1 MSTVTA
7 YKGFDKDLRCR
18 GYQYAVGE
26 TYTHD
31 GNARL
36 CDAGFHACTLPLDVL
51 SYYPLTGGNRYHR
64 VELDDAT
71 PPADGDSKRAAWKI
85 SIGASLNLM
94 GLVKAHV
101 EAIWDTVKPVVD
113 KAGAD
118 SANSA
123 TTGDSAHSATTGD
136 YAHSAT
142 TGDSAHSATTGVSAN
157 SATTGR
163 YANSA
168 TTGVS
173 ANSATTGVSAHSAT
187 TGDYANSATTGYYAN
202 SATTGR
208 YANSATTGYSAGV
221 RCSVADPTAVAAV
234 LGEGAARG
242 AVGSWLVLTERDDEC
257 NVVEVRAVQVDGE
270 TLKPHTYYRLTGGQ
284 LVEVDQ

>member
-1 MSTVTA
+1 MSTITA

-71 PPADGDSKRAAWKI
+71 GPADGDSKRAARKI

-123 TTGDSAHSATTGD
+123 TTGRSAH
-136 YAHSAT
+136 
-142 TGDSAHSATTGVSAN
+142 
-157 SATTGR
+157 
-163 YANSA
+163 
-168 TTGVS
+168 
-173 ANSATTGVSAHSAT
+173 
-187 TGDYANSATTGYYAN
+187 

>member
-1 MSTVTA
+1 MTLTPVEGSPSDAIRQVRTITA

-51 SYYPLTGGNRYHR
+51 SYYPLTGGNRYCR

-71 PPADGDSKRAAWKI
+71 PPAGDDSKRAARKI

-113 KAGAD
+113 KAGANSATTGY

-123 TTGDSAHSATTGD
+123 TTGDSAHSAPG
-136 YAHSAT
+136 
-142 TGDSAHSATTGVSAN
+142 
-157 SATTGR
+157 
-163 YANSA
+163 
-168 TTGVS
+168 
-173 ANSATTGVSAHSAT
+173 
-187 TGDYANSATTGYYAN
+187 
-202 SATTGR
+202 
-208 YANSATTGYSAGV
+208 
-221 RCSVADPTAVAAV
+221 
-234 LGEGAARG
+234 
-242 AVGSWLVLTERDDEC
+242 
-257 NVVEVRAVQVDGE
+257 
-270 TLKPHTYYRLTGGQ
+270 
-284 LVEVDQ
+284 

>member
-1 MSTVTA
+1 MSTITA

-71 PPADGDSKRAAWKI
+71 PPADGDSKRAARKI

-113 KAGAD
+113 KAGAV

-123 TTGDSAHSATTGD
+123 TTGDSAH
-136 YAHSAT
+136 
-142 TGDSAHSATTGVSAN
+142 
-157 SATTGR
+157 
-163 YANSA
+163 
-168 TTGVS
+168 
-173 ANSATTGVSAHSAT
+173 
-187 TGDYANSATTGYYAN
+187 

>member
-1 MSTVTA
+1 MTESTEIYA
-7 YKGFDKDLRCR
+7 YKGFSADLTCR
-18 GYQYAVGE
+18 GYQYEEGK
-26 TYTHD
+26 THVHP
-31 GNARL
+31 GNVSL
-36 CDAGFHACTLPLDVL
+36 CDSGFHACELPLDVL
-51 SYYPLTGGNRYHR
+51 SYYPVARGNVYRR
-64 VELDDAT
+64 VTLDNAA
-71 PPADGDSKRAAWKI
+71 PKRVGEDSKRVARKLTV
-85 SIGASLNLM
+85 GASINLV
-94 GLVKAHV
+94 GLIKAHV

-118 SANSA
+118 SA
-123 TTGDSAHSATTGD
+123 
-136 YAHSAT
+136 
-142 TGDSAHSATTGVSAN
+142 HSATTGV
-157 SATTGR
+157 
-163 YANSA
+163 YAHSA

-173 ANSATTGVSAHSAT
+173 ANSATTGVSANSAT
-187 TGDYANSATTGYYAN
+187 TGDSANSATTGRYAN

-208 YANSATTGYSAGV
+208 YANSATTGYSDGV

-257 NVVEVRAVQVDGE
+257 SVVEVRAVQVDGE

>member
-1 MSTVTA
+1 MSTITA

-26 TYTHD
+26 TYAHD

-71 PPADGDSKRAAWKI
+71 PPADGDSKRAARKI

-113 KAGAD
+113 KAGAN

-123 TTGDSAHSATTGD
+123 TTGDSAHSATTG
-136 YAHSAT
+136 A
-142 TGDSAHSATTGVSAN
+142 SAHSATTGAS
-157 SATTGR
+157 
-163 YANSA
+163 
-168 TTGVS
+168 
-173 ANSATTGVSAHSAT
+173 
-187 TGDYANSATTGYYAN
+187 AN

-284 LVEVDQ
+284 FVEVDQ